1 MQTHVLH
8 FPLPDP
14 TPQPQPI
21 PYPAAPPLPEPGTA
35 LPLPMVHVT
44 PTWVYKRIQRP
55 LVELAGI
62 AESELDVLGADGWEL
77 TSVVAEGGTVHF
89 FFKRPT
95 R

>member
-1 MQTHVLH
+1 
-8 FPLPDP
+8 
-14 TPQPQPI
+14 
-21 PYPAAPPLPEPGTA
+21 
-35 LPLPMVHVT
+35 MVHVT

-62 AESELDVLGADGWEL
+62 ADSELDALGADGWEL
-77 TSVVAEGGTVHF
+77 TSVVAEGGTAHF